1 METLRR
7 GFKGGGEGMK
17 NTWPDGYR
25 HAIHQSEHEKWN
37 ATHYPGTRQLCDIC
51 GDPTGRCFEDTM
63 WSNEGEPLCE
73 ECYEA
78 TKVHP

>member
-1 METLRR
+1 
-7 GFKGGGEGMK
+7 MK